1 MSERI
6 RETPPEI
13 IRAIKTTVETSSGFS
28 STLQTIRMVVFPLLM
43 SVPALLVWSYLYDM
57 GWHSNPDADGPIVN
71 AILPWIGSAHVFL
84 AGFIFLQEGKDI
96 RGLKNAVRNKDV
108 PGSMEQFLQIVE
120 DKVPTPL
127 RYILLVTGNIVI
139 FWTMSLYYQNYWSGF
154 FSVLCVAYII
164 SLIWEVVAD
173 FDDPVNGV
181 WVVKGIPKEWIEKAG
196 IKRRLSDR
204 VFEFLFGE

>member
-1 MSERI
+1 MHERI
-6 RETPPEI
+6 RESPQEI
-13 IRAIKTTVETSSGFS
+13 IEAIKATTSGFS
-28 STLQTIRMVVFPLLM
+28 STLQTIRMVVFPMLM
-43 SVPALLVWSYLYDM
+43 SAPALIVWSYLYNN
-57 GWHSNPDADGPIVN
+57 GWHSNPEADSPIVN

-84 AGFIFLQEGKDI
+84 AGFLFLQEGKDI
-96 RGLKNAVRNKDV
+96 RGLKSAVRNKDE
-108 PGSMEQFLQIVE
+108 PGSMEKFLQIVE

-139 FWTMSLYYQNYWSGF
+139 FWSMSLYYQNYWSGF
-154 FSVLCVAYII
+154 FSVLSVAYII

-196 IKRRLSDR
+196 IKRRFSDR